1 MTVATLKSLDTAD
14 LERAI
19 AEAVGALVGR
29 PVECS
34 ISEIAYEEERDGATL
49 ALTLAATH
57 EGAIGFK

>member
-1 MTVATLKSLDTAD
+1 MTPALKSLDTAD

-29 PVECS
+29 KVECS
-34 ISEIAYEEERDGATL
+34 ISEIAYEEERDGATV
-49 ALTLAATH
+49 ALTLAASH